1 MDTVHCTLAAEGEL
15 RRLAAL
21 SYPLEGCGILLGHLR
36 GPSSGDP
43 LVIDVIPGHNLVTDR
58 AHDRYELDPLDI
70 LVADRRARDE
80 HKDIVGFWH
89 THPDHPAEPS
99 RFDAERAW
107 PEYVYVICSTVRMGV
122 EDTRWWRLRGDSGE
136 FTELAVSPPD

>member
-1 MDTVHCTLAAEGEL
+1 VDRVRCTLVAEGEL

-36 GPSSGDP
+36 DERTGDP
-43 LVIDVIPGHNLVTDR
+43 VVVDAIPGHNLVTDR
-58 AHDRYELDPLDI
+58 ARDRYELDPLDI

-80 HKDIVGFWH
+80 HMDIVGFWH

-99 RFDAERAW
+99 GFDAERAW
-107 PEYVYVICSTVRMGV
+107 PDYVYAVCSTVRAGV
-122 EDTRWWRLRGDSGE
+122 EDMRWWRLRGDPGE
-136 FTELAVSPPD
+136 FVELAVSPPD